1 MRMIPGE
8 CDSLQVNMLEFLFSL
23 SFFWEKKTRRILEIR
38 IALELN
44 LELKLE
50 KQKNYF
56 LVTWFCPFG
65 DSDLRSAI
73 LFNLSQ
79 EYSGKWKKE
88 LAFGAA
94 QVASEKGMKSLK
106 SCSLRAVSWLYHFMS
121 VWHWCSPL
129 WNSVYCFV
137 EWEWGFQFY
146 GAIVHVKWG
155 NGYKTL
161 NTLPS
166 TETKSVQQ
174 I

>member
-1 MRMIPGE
+1 MIPGE

-23 SFFWEKKTRRILEIR
+23 SFFLSFEKKKRRILEIR

-56 LVTWFCPFG
+56 LVTWLCPFG

-79 EYSGKWKKE
+79 EYSGKWNKK

-106 SCSLRAVSWLYHFMS
+106 SCSLRAVS
-121 VWHWCSPL
+121 
-129 WNSVYCFV
+129 
-137 EWEWGFQFY
+137 
-146 GAIVHVKWG
+146 
-155 NGYKTL
+155 
-161 NTLPS
+161 
-166 TETKSVQQ
+166 
-174 I
+174 